1 MLPTGSDRRRRIMVY
16 IKHGRSVK
24 KAESV
29 EAVAVWWDDYRD
41 ALVMNGGGGSRALG
55 NGVTVYAD
63 RECKV
68 EVAKVSYNGRI
79 WPVQVAA

>member
-1 MLPTGSDRRRRIMVY
+1 MSAVFFKTRRSA
-16 IKHGRSVK
+16 IKEAASI
-24 KAESV
+24 
-29 EAVAVWWDDYRD
+29 EAVADWWNDHRD

-63 RECKV
+63 RACTI
-68 EVAKVSYNGRI
+68 EVGRVSYNGRI